1 MSDLLNLNIAKF
13 LFWRKKLPTGLI
25 SNSFDKMNSSNMDKL
40 PLDEGESEAFSVEN
54 AALDGSYHC
63 QLPLSP
69 ETHKVQ
75 DTISTLVQSI
85 AMELAKS
92 SPVSETVSHLPVA
105 CPTLVDMLA
114 GTLTPVAA
122 DSMHPD
128 RFGMFGRNTCVPV
141 IADAPPVP
149 LMLDQLT
156 AAFAPESE
164 AGAGGEDS
172 LPQVLHAL
180 DDEDD
185 DCIVVVRRIT
195 KLGFKSARILKER
208 FRQLG
213 WGVKKVVTLPSR
225 ARTQSFEPIGQ
236 GGLSRIPTTG
246 YLRPSSMGFVVF
258 DSRDAARDCLERGSV
273 LIDRVEVIIKPFVR
287 QYRQTA
293 GITHDEDAAGGTSS
307 VLRS

>member
-1 MSDLLNLNIAKF
+1 
-13 LFWRKKLPTGLI
+13 
-25 SNSFDKMNSSNMDKL
+25 MNSSNKDKL
-40 PLDEGESEAFSVEN
+40 PSDEGESEAFSVEYP
-54 AALDGSYHC
+54 ALDGSLHC
-63 QLPLSP
+63 QLPISP

-85 AMELAKS
+85 AIELAKS
-92 SPVSETVSHLPVA
+92 SPVSETVNHLPVA

-114 GTLTPVAA
+114 GSLTPVAA
-122 DSMHPD
+122 DNMHAD
-128 RFGMFGRNTCVPV
+128 RFGMFGRNTCVPI

-156 AAFAPESE
+156 AAFAPVSE

-236 GGLSRIPTTG
+236 GLSRIPTTG

-258 DSRDAARDCLERGSV
+258 DSRDAARDCLGRGSV

-287 QYRQTA
+287 QYRQT
-293 GITHDEDAAGGTSS
+293 GITNEEDGAGASS
-307 VLRS
+307 SDLRS